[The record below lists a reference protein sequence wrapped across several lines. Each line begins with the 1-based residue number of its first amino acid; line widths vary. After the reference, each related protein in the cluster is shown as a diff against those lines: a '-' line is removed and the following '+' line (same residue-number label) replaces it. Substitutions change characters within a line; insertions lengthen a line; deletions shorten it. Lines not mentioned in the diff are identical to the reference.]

1 MSQFCPYTYSASPP
15 RLEYPWKPPMP
26 SEKERDRRWQ
36 AIRSAMTRHSIDC
49 LIVGAPWGFMPT
61 QNNHLYYISNYIPF
75 SNVGLFVVFPAK
87 GEPQLEVS
95 NAIGPQFLHTA
106 LQTSWI
112 RNVVDSLYPAQEI
125 INKIKQLK
133 LENGR
138 LGIIGYK
145 MGVFPAVIYDA
156 LREGLPDAKFE
167 DATSVLAEAMDEV
180 TRTSEEEPVLLKK
193 ACEILDLS
201 FKAVAAALK
210 PGVTENELWAAAE
223 QAIIKN
229 GGWYGHFILGTSGPN
244 PTFPKAPAAYNSLQ
258 KGDVFIFEL
267 HAIYSGVAPQSC
279 FALSLGR
286 PKREVEQMFELCE
299 ELYNFSLLELAKNR
313 TFLDIELDLAKRIH
327 EAGYEPMTPQIHVY
341 NMSIRTPM
349 NSVPQP
355 GDYFT
360 VHPNMCNK
368 DFSAGAK
375 FGDVVRIIKGGKVE
389 RLLSTPA
396 RLNII
401 DVS

>member
-15 RLEYPWKPPMP
+15 ILEYPWKAPMP

-36 AIRSAMTRHSIDC
+36 AIRNAMSRYDIDC
-49 LIVGAPWGFMPT
+49 FIVGAPWGFMPT
-61 QNNHLYYISNYIPF
+61 QNNHLYYISNYIPY
-75 SNVGLFVVFPAK
+75 SNIGTFVVFPAK
-87 GEPQLEVS
+87 GEPQMEVS
-95 NAIGPQFLHTA
+95 SSIGPQFLHIA

-112 RNVVDSLYPAQEI
+112 RDVVESPYPVRDI
-125 INKIKQLK
+125 VNKIKQLK

-145 MGVFPAVIYDA
+145 MGIFPAVIYDA
-156 LREGLPDAKFE
+156 LRESLPDAKFE
-167 DATSVLAEAMDEV
+167 DGTNALFEAMDEV

-201 FKAVAAALK
+201 FQAVAAAMR
-210 PGVTENELWAAAE
+210 PGTTENELWAVIE
-223 QAIIKN
+223 QSIIRN
-229 GGWYGHFILGTSGPN
+229 GGWYGHFILVTSGPA
-244 PTFPKAPAAYNSLQ
+244 PMFPKAPASYNVLT
-258 KGDVFIFEL
+258 KGDVFIYEL
-267 HAIYSGVAPQSC
+267 HAIYGGVAPQC
-279 FALSLGR
+279 CYALSLGR
-286 PKREVEQMFELCE
+286 PRGDVEKMFDFCKGLYDYSLVELG
-299 ELYNFSLLELAKNR
+299 KNR
-313 TFLDIELDLAKRIH
+313 TFIDIESDLATRIH
-327 EAGYEPMTPQIHVY
+327 DAGYEPMTPQIHVY

-349 NSVPQP
+349 KSVPQP

-360 VHPNMCNK
+360 VHPNLCHK

-375 FGDVVRIIKGGKVE
+375 FGDVVRMTKEGKTE

-401 DVS
+401 EV